1 MEIHILTLFPKMF
14 NGPLSESILG
24 RAVTSNLISI
34 DVHNIRDFSLDPHK
48 VVDDV
53 PFGGGPGMLLKPEPI
68 FSAVDSILSHLRSSK
83 FTDETDIPV
92 ILLSPQGRPFSQEI
106 AAELARHESLI
117 LICGRYEGIDSRVE
131 EKLATDSLSIGDY
144 ILTGGELP
152 AMVVVDAISRRIP
165 GVLGDKT
172 SGESDSFSSGLLQA
186 PEYTRPSSFRGW
198 DVPSILRSGNH
209 QEIALW
215 KRRMAIKQ
223 TWERRPDLI
232 DESKLTNSDLEF
244 LSNLRIDSHDRDQEA

>member
-1 MEIHILTLFPKMF
+1 MEIHILTLFPNMF

-24 RAVTSNLISI
+24 RAVASKLVSVT
-34 DVHNIRDFSLDPHK
+34 VHNIRDFSSDPHK

-68 FSAVDSILSHLRSSK
+68 FSAVDSILSELRSSD
-83 FTDETDIPV
+83 TRDPNAIPIIV
-92 ILLSPQGRPFSQEI
+92 LSPQGRPFSQRI
-106 AAELARHESLI
+106 AAELSQNKSLI

-152 AMVVVDAISRRIP
+152 AMVIVDALSRQIP

-172 SGESDSFSSGLLQA
+172 SGEFDSFASGLLQA
-186 PEYTRPSSFRGW
+186 PEYTRPSSYRGW

-209 QEIALW
+209 EAIALW

-232 DESKLTNSDLEF
+232 DESKFSLSELEF
-244 LSNLRIDSHDRDQEA
+244 LYTLRMNSDNEDQEA